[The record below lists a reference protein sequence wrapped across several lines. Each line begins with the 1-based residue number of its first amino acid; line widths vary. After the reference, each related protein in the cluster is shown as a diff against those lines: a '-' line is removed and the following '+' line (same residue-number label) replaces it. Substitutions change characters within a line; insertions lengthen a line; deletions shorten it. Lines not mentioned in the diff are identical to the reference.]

1 MMAKKELLQW
11 VEANCSSETAKECI
25 KNFIEDSPFGALLK
39 MTKEDWKDEFQRWG
53 TFIYNELHP
62 TIPMEIDQQ
71 NGPRG
76 EQVDLSNPR
85 ALLNFMNM
93 QMIDV
98 SKLFASCRLLSE
110 EKRKIAFSGREAA
123 INQAAEKFKVFADPF
138 GKDKE
143 TRKLPVASGL
153 SGLGKT
159 RLMDEW
165 ERIFDEA
172 DVLRPRF
179 GVLVPYYN
187 GHNPQPVEEAMKIEA
202 SFSWRLLEEAIA
214 QAADK
219 FKMFAN
225 PVGKSK
231 VELKIPVASGLSG
244 LGKTRLMEEFERIL
258 DLAGVGQPRFGV
270 LVPYYNG
277 HNPQPVEKS
286 MQIEASFSWRL
297 LYRVFIEGHGVDFI
311 EWFETCL
318 PVNGAELTLRKA
330 LKVIRMKAVGI
341 KVGREELLQDLINA
355 IGGIVA
361 SPVEHIRIYP
371 MFAGTDFSAISI
383 VNSTKTETLR
393 LPMSLLSDAE
403 MARSI
408 ESIPCG
414 IDLLKQTPVRRHL
427 FYLGGVPRWFTE
439 YILLLVK
446 DVSGR
451 YDKVPTVEEAEKA
464 FQSVK
469 IQYIAAW
476 GKINIDGNGSRI
488 SIPYAII
495 HEIASDDKVPTVEEA
510 EKAFKSIKACYIEA
524 WGKVKENGM
533 YKTLK
538 EIDFIKLAAHSFSGL
553 KVVLNSKVIG
563 NLSWARLRDSS
574 VCLINGSR
582 ISIPYAIIHEIASYK
597 PAEFSSR
604 VIKRFIE
611 CLKGLVEKV

>member
-62 TIPMEIDQQ
+62 AIPMEIDQP
-71 NGPRG
+71 NRPRG

-159 RLMDEW
+159 RLMEEW
-165 ERIFDEA
+165 ERIFDKA

-187 GHNPQPVEEAMKIEA
+187 GHNP
-202 SFSWRLLEEAIA
+202 
-214 QAADK
+214 
-219 FKMFAN
+219 
-225 PVGKSK
+225 
-231 VELKIPVASGLSG
+231 
-244 LGKTRLMEEFERIL
+244 
-258 DLAGVGQPRFGV
+258 
-270 LVPYYNG
+270 
-277 HNPQPVEKS
+277 HPVEKS
-286 MQIEASFSWRL
+286 MGIEASFSWRL
-297 LYRVFIEGHGVDFI
+297 LYRVFIEGNGKEFSD
-311 EWFETCL
+311 WFQDYL
-318 PVNGAELTLRKA
+318 PRNGRALTLRTA
-330 LKVIRMKAVGI
+330 LEVIRMKAVSLGLVREIDLFHMFIGVDEYQSIEDVNGI
-341 KVGREELLQDLINA
+341 KVNREPLLQDLINA
-355 IGGIVA
+355 IGGNVESEST
-361 SPVEHIRIYP
+361 SPINNIRIYP
-371 MFAGTDFSAISI
+371 MFAGTDFSVISI
-383 VNSTKTETLR
+383 VSSSKTETIR
-393 LPMSLLSDAE
+393 LPMLLLNSFE
-403 MARSI
+403 MARSV

-476 GKINIDGNGSRI
+476 GKINIDGK
-488 SIPYAII
+488 Y
-495 HEIASDDKVPTVEEA
+495 
-510 EKAFKSIKACYIEA
+510 KALEP
-524 WGKVKENGM
+524 
-533 YKTLK
+533 
-538 EIDFIKLAAHSFSGL
+538 IDFIKLAAFSFSGL
-553 KVVLNSKVIG
+553 KVVLNSKVIE

-574 VCLINGSR
+574 VCLINDSDSR

-611 CLKGLVEKV
+611 CLKGLVEKVDLLMYDKSPWQLWEVFGAYFHALRINAFLIIGRTTVKARELFEGALING